1 MRFLVA
7 EIFSCFHTFVF
18 FLTFVSDTAAVMVSL
33 RTSSVAN
40 LDRTVSV
47 HPFWEVRLA
56 MTLTSFVALALRHWC
71 DTVGYSNSMGRYSDC
86 AVPDRRLIF
95 SSCICFEHHMDSQRG

>member
-18 FLTFVSDTAAVMVSL
+18 FFTFVSDTAAVMVSL
-33 RTSSVAN
+33 RNSSVAD
-40 LDRTVSV
+40 LSKTVSV
-47 HPFWEVRLA
+47 HSFREVSLV

-71 DTVGYSNSMGRYSDC
+71 DTVGYSTSMGRYC
-86 AVPDRRLIF
+86 N
-95 SSCICFEHHMDSQRG
+95 

>member
-33 RTSSVAN
+33 RTSSVAD
-40 LDRTVSV
+40 LSTAVSV
-47 HPFWEVRLA
+47 Q
-56 MTLTSFVALALRHWC
+56 SF
-71 DTVGYSNSMGRYSDC
+71 
-86 AVPDRRLIF
+86 
-95 SSCICFEHHMDSQRG
+95 

>member
-7 EIFSCFHTFVF
+7 EIFSCFQTFVF

-33 RTSSVAN
+33 RTSSTAE
-40 LDRTVSV
+40 LDKIISV
-47 HPFWEVRLA
+47 HSFWEVALA

-71 DTVGYSNSMGRYSDC
+71 DTVGYSNSTERYCD
-86 AVPDRRLIF
+86 
-95 SSCICFEHHMDSQRG
+95 